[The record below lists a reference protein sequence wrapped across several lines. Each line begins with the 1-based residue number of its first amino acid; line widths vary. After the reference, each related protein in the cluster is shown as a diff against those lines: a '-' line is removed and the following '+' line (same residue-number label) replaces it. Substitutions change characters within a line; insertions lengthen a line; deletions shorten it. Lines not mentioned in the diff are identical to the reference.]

1 MRTRADGMV
10 NQLRIGRGQSG
21 RLGKLMS
28 RLNLKFRR
36 RLSPRAKSEA
46 KTETKAELQPDTKA
60 TEVKPETKVKT
71 PSGVTPQLV
80 EGVHEL
86 YEELPPG
93 RPIC

>member
-1 MRTRADGMV
+1 
-10 NQLRIGRGQSG
+10 
-21 RLGKLMS
+21 
-28 RLNLKFRR
+28 
-36 RLSPRAKSEA
+36 
-46 KTETKAELQPDTKA
+46 LQPDTKA